1 MLFNSH
7 EFLFFFL
14 PAVLAGYWWLNG
26 HTAPRI
32 ALAWLVVASLFFY
45 GWWNPVYLWV
55 LVASMVCNYAFGR
68 AIARCR
74 PHGAGGAVLLALGVA
89 ANLGLLG
96 YFKYSGFLLGN
107 LAALAGQGWAPA
119 QILLPL
125 GISFFTF
132 QQIAYLADCR
142 ALGAAERDF
151 IKYGLF
157 VSFFPQLIAGPIVH
171 HGEMI
176 SQFGVRAGTPANR
189 RLFGAG
195 ITVFAVGLAKKVIVA
210 DTVAG
215 YASPVF
221 EAASRGV
228 WVDALAAWQ
237 GSVAYTVQIYFDFS
251 GYSDMAIGLGLMFGI
266 RLPLNFNSPYK
277 ADSIIDFWRR
287 WHMTLSRFL
296 RDYLYVPLGGN
307 RQGRARRYANLMVV
321 MLLGGL
327 WHGAGWTFILWGGL
341 HGLYLVVNHFWRW
354 LRARALSPETRS
366 TAERLFGR
374 MLTLAAVMAAWV
386 LFRAADVES
395 AGRILAGLVGRG
407 GSGYQPPGLAS
418 VSGLMIS
425 AELFLVCLLAPNT
438 QQLVGRFLGTR
449 KRNDTVLT
457 GILRGLRWRPTA
469 GYAVVSGLLL
479 LASILSLWN
488 SSEFL
493 YFQF

>member
-26 HTAPRI
+26 HSAPRI

-55 LVASMVCNYAFGR
+55 LIASMVGNYAFGR
-68 AIARCR
+68 AIAAWR

-96 YFKYSGFLLGN
+96 YFKYSGFLLDN
-107 LAALAGQGWAPA
+107 LNALAGDGWSPA
-119 QILLPL
+119 QVILPL

-142 ALGAAERDF
+142 TLGTAERDF
-151 IKYGLF
+151 VKYGLF

-176 SQFGVRAGTPANR
+176 SQFGARAGAPANR
-189 RLFGAG
+189 RLFAAG
-195 ITVFAVGLAKKVIVA
+195 ITVFAMGLAKKVIIA
-210 DTVAG
+210 DGIAG
-215 YASPVF
+215 YATPVF
-221 EAASRGV
+221 EAAARGV

-237 GSVAYTVQIYFDFS
+237 GATAYSVQIYFDFS

-307 RQGRARRYANLMVV
+307 QLGRTRRYANLMAV

-327 WHGAGWTFILWGGL
+327 WHGAGWTFVLWGGL

-354 LRARALSPETRS
+354 LRARTVLRQAPLAIEGP
-366 TAERLFGR
+366 AGRL
-374 MLTLAAVMAAWV
+374 LTLAAVMAGWV
-386 LFRAADVES
+386 LFRAPDVES
-395 AGRILAGLVGRG
+395 AGRILAGLAGAG
-407 GSGYQPPGLAS
+407 GSGYQPPDLAS
-418 VSGLMIS
+418 VPALLIS
-425 AELFLVCLLAPNT
+425 AELLLICLLAPNT
-438 QQLVGRFLGTR
+438 QQLVGRFLGTQR
-449 KRNDTVLT
+449 RQDEALT
-457 GILRGLRWRPTA
+457 GILRGLQWRPTA
-469 GYAVVSGLLL
+469 GHAVASGLLL

-488 SSEFL
+488 PSEFL